1 MASGQ
6 SRWVP
11 VAAVQRPHGVRGEL
25 RLHLFEASS
34 RSIRVGTRLWLARS
48 ESSPP
53 PTASECPDVLV
64 ADRVRPVPGG
74 LLVVFRDVTSRE
86 RAAELAGRLVCIER
100 SELPALEDD
109 EVYVADLEGA
119 AVWLRDAQGD
129 RQIGV
134 AQGVVDYPSVQ
145 ALSIQLLVGDS
156 PSGAVADVPFREPF
170 VVEIDVEGRRV
181 VVQGVEDFLP

>member
-34 RSIRVGTRLWLARS
+34 RSVRVGSRLWLAPS
-48 ESSPP
+48 EASPP
-53 PTASECPDVLV
+53 PRATESPDVFV

-74 LLVVFRDVTSRE
+74 LLVVLRDVASRE

-100 SELPALEDD
+100 SEFPALDD
-109 EVYVADLEGA
+109 NEVYVADLEGA

-129 RQIGV
+129 RHIGV
-134 AQGVVDYPSVQ
+134 ALGVVDYPSVQ
-145 ALSIQLLVGDS
+145 ALSVQLLVGDS
-156 PSGAVADVPFREPF
+156 PSGVADVPFREPF
-170 VVEIDVEGRRV
+170 VVEIDVENRKIV
-181 VVQGVEDFLP
+181 VEGVEAFLP